1 MDINSIVKKDFV
13 VVDAD
18 AVLSE
23 VIGKLV
29 NLGHRSAVVLRKD
42 KYIGVLDKKKLFRT
56 GIDPKMTKVDN
67 FVSKVQLLNS
77 ETDVLVAVKQ
87 LFESNCDILPVG
99 DGKKIVGII
108 DGLSAA
114 QLALQLKQA
123 SQVGFKSVKLM
134 KSNKVGKD
142 DNISTAIEMMYETGA
157 DNLPVFD
164 KNVIFGVLSIHDLMK
179 KFMLGS
185 PKREVSERFTKEM
198 NAGAVTPNRMSFASL
213 PVQDFSTNENYVMV
227 LNKVSLKDALNVMQI
242 KNVTSLVVMDGDEFK
257 GLFSLRELLR
267 RLSELGVVER
277 YSVQYKGLNEVQLTE
292 NQVKMM
298 ERAVEH
304 EAEKLQHKI
313 EGNFQ
318 ILLHLKEIGKDAKK
332 KEYAVTV
339 KVEYPGKVLSSTNE
353 DWDLETAV
361 RKGFNFNVG
370 KREEKFRTL
379 NKRKS
384 VKK

>member
-1 MDINSIVKKDFV
+1 MEINSIVKRDFV
-13 VVDAD
+13 IVDAD

-56 GIDPKMTKVDN
+56 GIDPSSTKVDN
-67 FVSKVQLLNS
+67 FVSKVQLLS
-77 ETDVLVAVKQ
+77 LETDVLIATKQ

-99 DGKKIVGII
+99 DGKKVIGVV
-108 DGLSAA
+108 DGLGVA

-123 SQVGFKSVKLM
+123 SQVGFKSIKLM
-134 KSNKVGKD
+134 KSNKVNKED
-142 DNISTAIEMMYETGA
+142 HISVAIEMMYENGV

-164 KNVIFGVLSIHDLMK
+164 KKSIFGVLSIHDLMK
-179 KFMLGS
+179 KYMLGS
-185 PKREVSERFTKEM
+185 PKREVSEKFTKMM

-213 PVQDFSTNENYVMV
+213 PVQDFSTNENYVSV
-227 LNKVSLKDALNVMQI
+227 LQKISLKDALNVMQT
-242 KNVTSLVVMDGDEFK
+242 KNVTSLVVMEGDEFK

-267 RLSELGVVER
+267 KFSELGVVER
-277 YSVQYKGLNEVQLTE
+277 YNVQYMGLNEVQLTE
-292 NQVKMM
+292 NQIKMM

-318 ILLHLKEIGKDAKK
+318 IILHLKEIGKDAKK

-339 KVEYPGKVLSSTNE
+339 KVEYPGKMLSSTNE

-370 KREEKFRTL
+370 KKEEKFRTL

-384 VKK
+384 VKR